1 MKVRNLFMTYKREK
15 EINWSIRKEH
25 MGIEPGSAISLKG
38 LNMSGKTSII
48 QLLSGTLPEEAVAQ
62 GSLVDDNGQSFSFPI
77 HTTKARDLGIVSV
90 HQDDIMFPDLS
101 IFENIIIGYN
111 YNYRGEIEKRLK
123 GTYVEDILSFLG
135 VSGHQSLSNLSA
147 GGTALVRFARAILS
161 DYRLLIMDEPTSS
174 LDDQYRDVLFS
185 IISSTWSQE
194 SSYILT
200 SHNERDH
207 EKFKR
212 IARNNGSGYSV
223 WELLFQAH
231 ERGTV
236 DIQCRDVL

>member
-1 MKVRNLFMTYKREK
+1 MKIHDLFITYEREK
-15 EINWSIRKEH
+15 EINWSIRKDDLS
-25 MGIEPGSAISLKG
+25 IEPGDAISLKG
-38 LNMSGKTSII
+38 PNMSGKTSII
-48 QLLSGTLPEEAVAQ
+48 QLLSGTLPVEAKAR
-62 GSLVDDNGQSFSFPI
+62 GSLIHDDGRSFSFPM
-77 HTTKARDLGIVSV
+77 HTTQSKNLGIVSV

-111 YNYRGEIEKRLK
+111 YNYRGEIEGRLK
-123 GTYVEDILSFLG
+123 GTYVEDILNFLG

-147 GGTALVRFARAILS
+147 GGTALIRFARAVLS

-194 SSYILT
+194 SSYIFT